1 MLPYKLR
8 AGNGYQICGFP
19 LLSDLVATVLRRYPA
34 RNTAETAEV
43 RTSLAQHNAMVKALR
58 FKGDKKVKKRKRAE
72 TEDDNAGEGS
82 SSKVAKQQEGEEAEG
97 WVDSESSG

>member
-1 MLPYKLR
+1 MITKFVSS
-8 AGNGYQICGFP
+8 FP
-19 LLSDLVATVLRRYPA
+19 ASDLFATTRSLSFVVTRPITQLRPRESEPQ
-34 RNTAETAEV
+34 
-43 RTSLAQHNAMVKALR
+43 LIQHNAMVKALR

-72 TEDDNAGEGS
+72 TEGDNAGEGS

>member
-1 MLPYKLR
+1 MR
-8 AGNGYQICGFP
+8 NDYQIRGFP
-19 LLSDLVATVLRRYPA
+19 LLSDLIDSTVLRRYPA

-43 RTSLAQHNAMVKALR
+43 RTSSAQHNAMVKALR
-58 FKGDKKVKKRKRAE
+58 FKGDKKIKKRKRAE

>member
-1 MLPYKLR
+1 MRNY
-8 AGNGYQICGFP
+8 YQIRGFP
-19 LLSDLVATVLRRYPA
+19 LLSDLLATVLRYPA
-34 RNTAETAEV
+34 RNTAEAAEV